1 MDVYV
6 EERPWGKFEKY
17 IENEKCTVK
26 ILYLNPNQ
34 QTSLQ
39 YHHKRD
45 ERWKLI
51 KGSIIIYLN
60 DDEYRLAENDS
71 FYICRGSKH
80 RIVNLEGT
88 SVILEI
94 STGEFDENDIV
105 RLEDDYNRV

>member
-1 MDVYV
+1 MNRSNDASPESSYKSV
-6 EERPWGKFEKY
+6 
-17 IENEKCTVK
+17 
-26 ILYLNPNQ
+26 
-34 QTSLQ
+34 
-39 YHHKRD
+39 
-45 ERWKLI
+45 I

-71 FYICRGSKH
+71 FYIGRGLKH